1 MNRQKIFLSSVQS
14 EFAMERK
21 RIAEY
26 IRQDALF
33 SMYFEPFLFE
43 ELPAQDKSAKTAYLE
58 QAADAEVYL
67 LLLGKQY
74 GFEDA
79 EGISPT
85 EREYDTAAAHHA
97 HKIVFIKDVPER
109 DAKEEAFKQKIDN
122 SVIRNTFNSYE
133 DLQSGVYASLIE
145 YMTSHQILRNGPFD
159 ATIHPNASIDDLD
172 KDKIRWF
179 VGLAR
184 EKRQFPLQYSEENIR
199 QILLSL
205 HLMTDDNKLKNA
217 ALLLFAKDV
226 QKWFASATIKC
237 AYFYGTKIQKP
248 IASQQ
253 IYGGSVF
260 EMVDMAVGFV
270 MSRIDQHVGERIRTA
285 QVDVTPEL
293 PAQAVTEAIVNAV
306 VHRDYTSNGSVQVML
321 FKDRLEVW
329 NPGKLPPGM
338 TIAKLNKEHTS
349 NPVNPV
355 LANPVYL
362 TGYIEQMGTGTTD
375 IIDRCLSFGLRKP
388 EFYQDEDFRVVIWRR
403 DEGRIQKRGKEGGK
417 ERGKEGGKE
426 RGKENY
432 NVDGKII
439 KIIMTI
445 RGDTKSAREIMA
457 AMQLKGGDN
466 FRKRY
471 LYPSIE
477 SGYVNMLFPDA
488 IKRRDQA
495 YYLTEKGLALYAEIS
510 KDKR

>member
-1 MNRQKIFLSSVQS
+1 MNRIRIFLSSVQN
-14 EFAMERK
+14 EFAKERK

-43 ELPAQDKSAKTAYLE
+43 ELPAQDKSAQTAYLE
-58 QAADAEVYL
+58 QAANAEVYL
-67 LLLGKQY
+67 LLMGRYY
-74 GFEDA
+74 GYEDA
-79 EGISPT
+79 AGISPT
-85 EREYDTAAAHHA
+85 EREYDTATAHHA
-97 HKIVFIKDVPER
+97 YRIAFIKDVPER
-109 DAKEEAFKQKIDN
+109 DTKEEAFKQKIDN

-133 DLQSGVYASLIE
+133 ELQSGVYASLVE
-145 YMTSHQILRNGPFD
+145 YMITHQILRDGPFD
-159 ATIHPNASIDDLD
+159 ASIHPEASIDDLD

-184 EKRQFPLQYSEENIR
+184 EKRQFPLQYSEDNIR

-205 HLMTDDNKLKNA
+205 HLITDDNKLKNA
-217 ALLLFAKDV
+217 ALLLFAKDA
-226 QKWFASATIKC
+226 QKWFTSATIKC
-237 AYFYGTKIQKP
+237 AHFYGTKIQKP

-253 IYGGSVF
+253 IYGGNVF
-260 EMVDMAVGFV
+260 EMVDTAVGFV
-270 MSRIDQHVGERIRTA
+270 MSRIDQHVGERTRTA

-329 NPGKLPPGM
+329 NPGKLPQGM

-362 TGYIEQMGTGTTD
+362 AGYIEQMGTGTTD
-375 IIDRCLSFGLRKP
+375 IIDHCIAYGLRKP
-388 EFYQDEDFRVVIWRR
+388 EFHQDDDFRAVIWRR
-403 DEGRIQKRGKEGGK
+403 NEKGIQEGG
-417 ERGKEGGKE
+417 EVRGEVRGEVGGE
-426 RGKENY
+426 
-432 NVDGKII
+432 VDNKIK
-439 KIIMTI
+439 KIVLAI
-445 RGDTKSAREIMA
+445 RGNTTSATEIMNLLN
-457 AMQLKGGDN
+457 LKGEDN

-471 LYPSIE
+471 LVPSMGE
-477 SGYVNMLFPDA
+477 GYVQMLYPNA
-488 IKRRDQA
+488 AKRPDQA
-495 YYLTEKGLALYAEIS
+495 YYLTEKGQQLLSEIL
-510 KDKR
+510 KK

>member
-1 MNRQKIFLSSVQS
+1 MNHIKIFLSSVQN
-14 EFAMERK
+14 EFAVERR
-21 RIAEY
+21 RIADY

-43 ELPAQDKSAKTAYLE
+43 EMPAQDKSAQTAYLE
-58 QAADAEVYL
+58 QAAKAEVYL

-74 GFEDA
+74 GYENDN
-79 EGISPT
+79 GISPT
-85 EREYDTAAAHHA
+85 EREYDTATAHHA
-97 HKIVFIKDVPER
+97 YRIAFIKDVPER

-122 SVIRNTFNSYE
+122 SVIRNTFHSYE
-133 DLQSGVYASLIE
+133 ELKSGVYASLIE

-159 ATIHPNASIDDLD
+159 ASVYPDASIDDLD
-172 KDKIRWF
+172 KDKIKWF
-179 VGLAR
+179 VGMAR

-205 HLMTDDNKLKNA
+205 HLITEDGKLKNA

-226 QKWFASATIKC
+226 QKWFVSATVKC
-237 AYFYGTKIQKP
+237 AHFYGTKIQKP
-248 IASQQ
+248 IISQQ

-270 MSRIDQHVGERIRTA
+270 MSRIDQHVGERTHSA

-306 VHRDYTSNGSVQVML
+306 VHRNYTSNGSVQVML

-329 NPGKLPPGM
+329 NPGKLPQGM
-338 TIAKLNKEHTS
+338 TIAKLSKEHTS
-349 NPVNPV
+349 NPVNPA

-362 TGYIEQMGTGTTD
+362 SGYIEQMGTGTTD
-375 IIDRCLSFGLRKP
+375 IIDHCLAYGLRKP
-388 EFYQDEDFRVVIWRR
+388 EFHQDEDFRVVLWRP
-403 DEGRIQKRGKEGGK
+403 EVQEGGK
-417 ERGKEGGKE
+417 ERGKERGTE
-426 RGKENY
+426 RGTEKG
-432 NVDGKII
+432 NVELLVNKKIARI
-439 KIIMTI
+439 VLAI
-445 RGDTKSAREIMA
+445 RGDTKTAREIMEI
-457 AMQLKGGDN
+457 MQLKGEDN

-471 LYPSIE
+471 LHPSIDFGFVRSLYPE
-477 SGYVNMLFPDA
+477 AY
-488 IKRRDQA
+488 KRRDQA

-510 KDKR
+510 KEN